1 MLRRDRDP
9 DARELVAEC
18 DAFITGRYAEHLL
31 ARERAVPAWAWT
43 NLLAHS
49 SEADLHEMVLLGAVR
64 VPIAARLWWSA
75 RSYLAGEVLARV
87 APRQPLS
94 SVQCVVLAPLE
105 AELAARREVQAWRP
119 ARPMQWCWPGWSS
132 VLCLVG
138 RRERDERRTT
148 PGHG

>member
-94 SVQCVVLAPLE
+94 SVQCVVLAP
-105 AELAARREVQAWRP
+105 
-119 ARPMQWCWPGWSS
+119 PMQWCWPGWSS